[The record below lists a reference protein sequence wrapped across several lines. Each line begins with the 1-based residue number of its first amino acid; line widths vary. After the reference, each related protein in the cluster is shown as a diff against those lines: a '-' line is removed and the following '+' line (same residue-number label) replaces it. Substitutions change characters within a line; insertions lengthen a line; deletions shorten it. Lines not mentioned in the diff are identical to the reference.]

1 MRTTRIW
8 SLKSLSDEL
17 LDREYAVRVRSDR
30 ASTAE
35 LLLYLGEMEARKR
48 YVPAGYSSMFR
59 FCVECGRMSE
69 DIAYKRIRAARL
81 ARRFPAIYDRIA
93 DGRMTLSALVL
104 LAPQLTEHA
113 ATRLLA
119 DAENKTNEQVKLLLA
134 ALAPRPDIPTT
145 ERPRAPREASPSSAS
160 NDVSTSS
167 AELAVRPV
175 APSKST
181 ELETSMEPLLEERE
195 RGSVAPEATP
205 ADAPPAV
212 AVAAAQAA
220 AAPAPASQ
228 RMPRSHHAPLSPTS
242 MYIGTTLP
250 MPVYEQLQ
258 EAREL
263 LSHRLASRELS
274 EVLEAMLVITL
285 PVLRKQKFAES
296 AHPRSSGGARHEP
309 SSSRRI
315 PAHVK
320 REVWERDGGRCTFV
334 GTDGHRCTSR
344 ERIEFDHRVPVT
356 KGGAAT
362 VENVR
367 LLCHA
372 HNQHE
377 AEQVLGEGFMK
388 AKRAWSAVAQRGH
401 ATGRAGNENGK
412 NPANERT
419 GAALPLGLET

>member
-1 MRTTRIW
+1 MRTARIW

-30 ASTAE
+30 ASAAE

-59 FCVECGRMSE
+59 FCVESGRMSE
-69 DIAYKRIRAARL
+69 DVAYKRIRAARL
-81 ARRFPAIYDRIA
+81 ARRYPTIYDRIA
-93 DGRMTLSALVL
+93 EGRITLSALVL
-104 LAPQLTEHA
+104 LAPQLTEHTA
-113 ATRLLA
+113 ARLLA
-119 DAENKTNEQVKLLLA
+119 DAEHKTNEQVKQMLA
-134 ALAPRPDIPTT
+134 TLVPRPDVPTT
-145 ERPRAPREASPSSAS
+145 ERPHASDPSAPSSPSCGRG
-160 NDVSTSS
+160 DVSTSS

-175 APSKST
+175 VPSAGGMGAESMAPLSA
-181 ELETSMEPLLEERE
+181 EGERPN
-195 RGSVAPEATP
+195 VPPDTTPNCAPH
-205 ADAPPAV
+205 
-212 AVAAAQAA
+212 
-220 AAPAPASQ
+220 
-228 RMPRSHHAPLSPTS
+228 SHHTPLSPTS

-274 EVLEAMLVITL
+274 EVLEAMLAITL

-296 AHPRSSGGARHEP
+296 ARPRKPGEDRDE
-309 SSSRRI
+309 SSSARQI

-344 ERIEFDHRVPVT
+344 ERIEFDHRVPVA
-356 KGGAAT
+356 KGGAPT

-372 HNQHE
+372 HNQYE
-377 AEQVLGEGFMK
+377 AERLLGKGFMS
-388 AKRAWSAVAQRGH
+388 AKRAWSATTPRNHGANGSDRGKRRKP
-401 ATGRAGNENGK
+401 ASDRAE
-412 NPANERT
+412 T
-419 GAALPLGLET
+419 VIPLELGT

>member
-1 MRTTRIW
+1 MRATRIW

-93 DGRMTLSALVL
+93 DGRITLSALVL
-104 LAPQLTEHA
+104 LAPQLTEQTA
-113 ATRLLA
+113 AQLLV
-119 DAENKTNEQVKLLLA
+119 DAEHKTNEQVKLLLA
-134 ALAPRPDIPTT
+134 ALAPRPDVPTT
-145 ERPRAPREASPSSAS
+145 ERPQAPRDARPSSAS
-160 NDVSTSS
+160 ANVSASS

-175 APSKST
+175 APSESR
-181 ELETSMEPLLEERE
+181 ETAKSMEPLVEQLDHANA
-195 RGSVAPEATP
+195 APEAT
-205 ADAPPAV
+205 ATDAPPA
-212 AVAAAQAA
+212 AAEAA
-220 AAPAPASQ
+220 AAPASVTSC
-228 RMPRSHHAPLSPTS
+228 MPRSHHTPLSPTS

-274 EVLEAMLVITL
+274 EVLEAVLAITL

-296 AHPRSSGGARHEP
+296 ARPRTTGDARQEHSSARQ
-309 SSSRRI
+309 I

-344 ERIEFDHRVPVT
+344 ERIEFDHREPVA

-372 HNQHE
+372 HNQYE
-377 AEQVLGEGFMK
+377 AERVLGEGFMR
-388 AKRAWSAVAQRGH
+388 AKRAWSAVAHRAH
-401 ATGRAGNENGK
+401 ATNGAGDGNGK
-412 NPANERT
+412 GPANERA
-419 GAALPLGLET
+419 GNALPLGLEG